1 LHYASLGV
9 EEQVETDE
17 NERKRRTPVRL
28 FSPSLRL
35 DAHHVVYRQGLE
47 QAALVF
53 YDIMARHMTNEE
65 QPVQYAELARQ
76 FGLDLF
82 DPAGNL
88 VSGEESQQRVMSFL
102 RHRIALGVRH
112 RDGSRLTEPEIQS
125 VLDQS
130 GNSPFSQAWDAYWKQ
145 HENDFETQLLPLIV
159 PMTGLYNAPFGP
171 SDNPFFAFDLHLPG
185 QVVESSGTIKGL
197 DHVLWRFT
205 GDRSFP
211 DGYVMQARSFE
222 IDLQGQ
228 KRILG
233 RVAITDNEQAE
244 SYIEIRTRTAP
255 CSRSSARCTHPAT

>member
-1 LHYASLGV
+1 M
-9 EEQVETDE
+9 
-17 NERKRRTPVRL
+17 RL

-53 YDIMARHMTNEE
+53 YDTMARHMTNEE

-159 PMTGLYNAPFGP
+159 QMTGLYNAPFGP
-171 SDNPFFAFDLHLPG
+171 FDNPLFAFDLHLPG

-211 DGYVMQARSFE
+211 DGYVMQAPASRS
-222 IDLQGQ
+222 IS
-228 KRILG
+228 RG
-233 RVAITDNEQAE
+233 RRE
-244 SYIEIRTRTAP
+244 SSAASRSPTSSKPSRTSTSWTRTAP